1 MEVLICKSFDTKSS
15 DSSNFVSIQFLVF
28 RVNAQILE
36 HISHMKNWEN
46 MKHHKM
52 KKWKKK
58 EWTKKKYEK
67 LRNCWKWKIWIKLFS
82 EKGFH
87 FNERAPLFDNSE
99 G

>member
-58 EWTKKKYEK
+58 RMNKEK
-67 LRNCWKWKIWIKLFS
+67 IWKIKKLL
-82 EKGFH
+82 KMKDM
-87 FNERAPLFDNSE
+87 N
-99 G
+99 